1 MNEFPFILPPSSLL
15 LSVHVNDSFRRHARA
30 RERDARG
37 DGFRFRGGEREAE
50 ARAAA
55 RLALD
60 LDCAAVLRDDLADD
74 DEAEARAPPALLR
87 RVERVE
93 DVRAHLLG
101 HARTRVREVYTDAA
115 RAVTRAVARVGGRAL
130 DPRFSVAARR
140 LAVAAR
146 LKRGRDAKA
155 AAFGHGVERV
165 VDEVDEDLLQA
176 VWVAVD

>member
-1 MNEFPFILPPSSLL
+1 MNSL
-15 LSVHVNDSFRRHARA
+15 SSFRLHPCFCPSTLTILSADTRA
-30 RERDARG
+30 RRGRGRPARG
-37 DGFRFRGGEREAE
+37 EAFGCGGGEGEAE

-101 HARTRVREVYTDAA
+101 HART
-115 RAVTRAVARVGGRAL
+115 
-130 DPRFSVAARR
+130 
-140 LAVAAR
+140 
-146 LKRGRDAKA
+146 
-155 AAFGHGVERV
+155 
-165 VDEVDEDLLQA
+165 
-176 VWVAVD
+176 